1 MTQNSIQS
9 PLFASSLDGLR
20 VLDLSNRFSHYAG
33 KLLADMGA
41 EVILIEAPIF
51 GNSIRNKPPFIQ
63 DRTDI
68 EFGIPHFY
76 FNTNKRSITLDIHKN
91 EGKTIF
97 LELVKTADIVLEDY
111 EPLALNKLGLSYEF
125 LHKINPKLI
134 MTSITPFGQT
144 GPYANYASDDLTL
157 LALGGLLNIM
167 GFEDMQPTQA
177 ACEQA
182 YAMGCMF
189 GAVGTMLAVL
199 ETQLSDLGQQVDVSI
214 QECVTLSLENSAQ
227 SFDLEKKIRA
237 RVGNTQRYAGSGIF
251 ECLDGFVYVFAGGM
265 AASRFW
271 KNLVE
276 WFKIEGVE
284 GANELASPKWQDLK
298 YMHSDEGK
306 RLFEIIFTAFA
317 SDKTMAFLYEGA
329 QSRRIPLC
337 PVNDCQSILKNKQL
351 ISRSFFETALHKDSG
366 LKITMPGAP
375 YCLSETPWSLRHLAP
390 RLGQDNVTIYK
401 ELGLTEEK
409 LASLRSL
416 GVV

>member
-1 MTQNSIQS
+1 MIENSIQTT
-9 PLFASSLDGLR
+9 LLACSLDGLR

-41 EVILIEAPIF
+41 EVILIEPPII

-63 DRTDI
+63 DRSEI

-91 EGKTIF
+91 EGRKIF
-97 LELVKTADIVLEDY
+97 LDLVKTADIILEDH
-111 EPLALNKLGLSYEF
+111 EPLALNKLGLSFEYLQE
-125 LHKINPKLI
+125 INPKLI

-144 GPYANYASDDLTL
+144 GPYANYAADDLTL

-199 ETQLSDLGQQVDVSI
+199 ETQISHMGQQVDVSI
-214 QECVTLSLENSAQ
+214 QECVTLALENSAQ

-237 RVGNTQRYAGSGIF
+237 RTGNSQRYAGSGIF
-251 ECLDGFVYVFAGGM
+251 KCLDGFVYVFAGGM

-276 WFKIEGVE
+276 WFKIEGVK
-284 GANELASPKWQDLK
+284 GADELASPKWQDLK
-298 YMHSDEGK
+298 YMHSEEGK
-306 RLFEIIFTAFA
+306 QLFETIFTAFA

-337 PVNDCQSILKNKQL
+337 PVNDSQSILKNKQF
-351 ISRSFFETALHKDSG
+351 ISRSFFETVLHKDSG
-366 LKITMPGAP
+366 KKITMPGAP
-375 YCLSETPWSLRHLAP
+375 YQLSETPWSLRKLAP
-390 RLGQDNVTIYK
+390 HLGEDNQAIYK
-401 ELGLTEEK
+401 ELGLTDEMM
-409 LASLRSL
+409 ASLRSL

>member
-1 MTQNSIQS
+1 VIQNSIQP
-9 PLFASSLDGLR
+9 PLLTSSLDGLR
-20 VLDLSNRFSHYAG
+20 VLDLSNRFSYYAG

-41 EVILIEAPIF
+41 EVILIESPVI

-63 DRTDI
+63 DRSEI

-76 FNTNKRSITLDIHKN
+76 FNTNKRSITLDLNKT
-91 EGKTIF
+91 EGKKIF
-97 LELVKTADIVLEDY
+97 LELVKTADIILEDY
-111 EPLALNKLGLSYEF
+111 EPLGLNKLGLGFEF
-125 LHKINPKLI
+125 LQEINPKLI

-144 GPYANYASDDLTL
+144 GPYAHYAADDLTL

-177 ACEQA
+177 AGEQA

-199 ETQLSDLGQQVDVSI
+199 ETQMSHLGQQVDVSI

-237 RVGNTQRYAGSGIF
+237 RTGNSQRYAGSGIF
-251 ECLDGFVYVFAGGM
+251 QCQDGFVYVFAGGM

-276 WFKIEGVE
+276 WFKIEGVA
-284 GANELASPKWQDLK
+284 GANELASPKWQDLEF
-298 YMHSDEGK
+298 MHSEEGK
-306 RLFEIIFTAFA
+306 KLFETIFTAFA
-317 SDKTMAFLYEGA
+317 RDKTMAFLYEGA

-337 PVNDCQSILKNKQL
+337 PVNDCPSILKNKQF
-351 ISRSFFETALHKDSG
+351 ISRSFFETVLHEDSG
-366 LKITMPGAP
+366 QLITMPGAP
-375 YCLSETPWSLRHLAP
+375 YLLSETPWSLRKLAP
-390 RLGQDNVTIYK
+390 HLGQDNEVIYK
-401 ELGLTEEK
+401 ELGLTDEMI
-409 LASLRSL
+409 ATLRSL

>member
-1 MTQNSIQS
+1 MIQHSIQ
-9 PLFASSLDGLR
+9 PTLLACSLDGLR

-41 EVILIEAPIF
+41 EVILIESPTI

-63 DRTDI
+63 DRKDI

-91 EGKTIF
+91 EGRKIF
-97 LELVKTADIVLEDY
+97 LDLVKTADIILEDY
-111 EPLALNKLGLSYEF
+111 EPLALSKLGLGFEF
-125 LHKINPKLI
+125 LQEINPKLI

-144 GPYANYASDDLTL
+144 GPYANYAADDLTL

-177 ACEQA
+177 AGEQA

-199 ETQLSDLGQQVDVSI
+199 ETQISHMGQQVDVSI
-214 QECVTLSLENSAQ
+214 QECVTLALENSAQ
-227 SFDLEKKIRA
+227 SFDLEKKIRV
-237 RVGNTQRYAGSGIF
+237 RTGNSQRYAGSGIF
-251 ECLDGFVYVFAGGM
+251 KCLDGFVYVFAGGM

-276 WFKIEGVE
+276 WFKIEGVK
-284 GANELASPKWQDLK
+284 GADELASPKWQDLQ
-298 YMHSDEGK
+298 YMHSEEGK
-306 RLFEIIFTAFA
+306 QLFETIFTAFA

-337 PVNDCQSILKNKQL
+337 PVNDSQSILENKQF
-351 ISRSFFETALHKDSG
+351 ISRSFFETVLHEDSG
-366 LKITMPGAP
+366 QTITMPGAP
-375 YCLSETPWSLRHLAP
+375 YQLSETPWSLRKLAP
-390 RLGQDNVTIYK
+390 HLGEDNQAIYK
-401 ELGLTEEK
+401 ELGLTDEMM
-409 LASLRSL
+409 ASLRSL